1 MTYENFLAWKA
12 RKKEKLEKELDER
25 RIESEKK
32 TGKKGGSG
40 VLNGRALF
48 KFDPT
53 LFKDDEGAL
62 EKYEQVEEEEEKEE
76 VDVEEEQEA
85 KGSKAKKKE
94 DEVEIDNELFLE
106 EEGELDNV
114 DLNDL

>member
-1 MTYENFLAWKA
+1 M
-12 RKKEKLEKELDER
+12 
-25 RIESEKK
+25 ESEKK
-32 TGKKGGSG
+32 TGKKGGAG
-40 VLNGRALF
+40 VLSGRALF

-62 EKYEQVEEEEEKEE
+62 EKYEQIEEEEEKEE
-76 VDVEEEQEA
+76 VDREEEEA
-85 KGSKAKKKE
+85 EKPKEGKEKKGE
-94 DEVEIDNELFLE
+94 EVEIDNELFLE